1 MAIEPTNTQ
10 VDGGGLMRA
19 VMALSGGM
27 DSTALLCRL
36 LADGYEVSCI
46 SYDYGQKHVV
56 ELERAK
62 ANIAYLSANGIS
74 VEHRIVDLSGVM
86 GIFHSALTNNEID
99 VPEGHYEEDQMKATV
114 VPNRNAIFSSIL
126 YGYALSIATK
136 EDKDVII
143 ALGVHSGDHAIYP
156 DCRPE
161 FYESLGDSFAKG
173 NWDSER
179 ISFHLPYID
188 GDKETILRDAL
199 DSCNK
204 LDIDFDTIF
213 RNTNTSYNPDSKG
226 RSSGTSGAD
235 VERIL
240 AFHAIGREDPVEYVT
255 SWNEVLQGAL
265 KAQLRFHVMKENGT
279 ERPFTGEYDKHFES
293 GRYYCAECD
302 KLLFSSE
309 SKFDSGCGW
318 PAFSEEVP
326 DAEITQLQDTS
337 HGMVRIEVRCS
348 KCDSHLGHLFHEA
361 RGPRYCINS
370 ICLNFRGD

>member
-74 VEHRIVDLSGVM
+74 VKHRIVDLSGVM
-86 GIFHSALTNNEID
+86 GIFHSALTNDEID

-136 EDKDVII
+136 ENTDVII

-161 FYESLGDSFAKG
+161 FYDSLGKSFALG

-179 ISFHLPYID
+179 ITFHLPYID
-188 GDKETILRDAL
+188 GDKETILIDAL
-199 DSCNK
+199 ESCNK
-204 LDIDFDTIF
+204 LEIDFDTIF